1 MLLYEKILFMF
12 NSLVNTILN
21 IFSQIGYGGIVVL
34 MAIESSILPLPS
46 EIVIPPAAYLAADGR
61 FNIFLI
67 ILAGSLGSVIGA
79 LINYALAYY
88 LGRPLVY
95 RLASTKWAR
104 LILVTPEKIKKAEDI
119 FLTRG
124 RSATFIGRLF
134 PVVRHLISIPAGFS
148 RMPLKPF
155 IIYTFLGSCLWV
167 SILAALG
174 YFLGAN
180 KELLEEYYNGIFW
193 GLIIICSLSLSYLYY
208 HRQKKRKNK

>member
-1 MLLYEKILFMF
+1 MF
-12 NSLVNTILN
+12 SSLVNTILD

-61 FNIFLI
+61 FNIILI
-67 ILAGSLGSVIGA
+67 ILAGAIGSVIGA

-88 LGRPLVY
+88 LGRPVVY

-104 LILVTPEKIKKAEDI
+104 FILVTPEKIKKAEDL

-148 RMPLKPF
+148 KMPLRPF
-155 IIYTFLGSCLWV
+155 ITYTFLGSFLWV
-167 SILAALG
+167 SILAVLG

-180 KELLEEYYNGIFW
+180 KELLEEYYTGIFW
-193 GLIIICSLSLSYLYY
+193 TLIIICSLSLVYVYY
-208 HRQKKRKNK
+208 HRRRKKNN